1 MSGYRSKK
9 LIANN
14 VNGKPFQL
22 HGVTKYE
29 KKMLDTIWGIETK
42 QELQEWQETLSDED
56 AQLAES
62 LITLVLLEH
71 FDNFIEQSEDYE
83 LANEVI
89 SKFTL
94 H

>member
-14 VNGKPFQL
+14 INGKPVQF
-22 HGVTKYE
+22 HGMTKYE
-29 KKMLDTIWGIETK
+29 KKMLDRIWNIESR
-42 QELQEWQETLSDED
+42 QELQEWQETLTEED

-71 FDNFIEQSEDYE
+71 FDRFIEESKDYE
-83 LANEVI
+83 LANEVT

>member
-14 VNGKPFQL
+14 IDGKPVEFL
-22 HGVTKYE
+22 GMTKYE
-29 KKMLDTIWGIETK
+29 KKILDIIWNIESK

-71 FDNFIEQSEDYE
+71 FDRFIEQSGDYE